1 MMKHA
6 IEGGQAIA
14 RASVRSA
21 TGLALAAALAAC
33 AGAQTV
39 RAQAIDLSGLPPEA
53 HLPGMKLKL
62 QAPVVG
68 THLFKCVGTDL
79 VGEYAWYLMRSAGS
93 LLDAANASFGETEIN
108 YSGFPTVRAEAVWRD
123 ANGVSIAAADFRVGA
138 IPGAP
143 DLQWRR
149 FHIQSTSGG
158 GPLAGTTYVV
168 RIAAWRV
175 LPYTAPCDKEHAG
188 DVTTA
193 PFTATD
199 LFTYGVLPPP
209 D

>member
-1 MMKHA
+1 MMKPA
-6 IEGGQAIA
+6 IAGRQAMA
-14 RASVRSA
+14 RASVRLA

-33 AGAQTV
+33 AGAQTA
-39 RAQAIDLSGLPPEA
+39 RAQTIDFSGLPPEA
-53 HLPGMKLKL
+53 RLPGMKLTL

-68 THLFKCVGTDL
+68 THLFKCAGTDV
-79 VGEYAWYLMRSAGS
+79 VGQYAWYLTRSAGS
-93 LLDAANASFGETEIN
+93 LLDAADAPIGETEIR
-108 YSGFPTVRAEAVWRD
+108 YSGAPIVRAEAVWRD
-123 ANGVSIAAADFRVGA
+123 ANGGSIAATEFRDGGV
-138 IPGAP
+138 PGAP

-149 FHIQSTSGG
+149 FRIRSTTGA
-158 GPLAGTTYVV
+158 GPLTGSSYVI

-175 LPYTAPCDKEHAG
+175 LPYSTPCDKAHVG
-188 DVTTA
+188 DETTA